1 MFERFYLNRLCSI
14 DAKNER
20 RIYKLLEDIWDLT
33 PNIEKLF
40 SRIGDG
46 YSSLELLLNGHTSYF
61 CGYFE
66 GYYLKTS
73 LPIFIVLNKDNGTMF
88 IIPIN
93 KRCKA
98 KLKKA
103 ILLKNDE
110 YQIYHGGRSCP
121 SSSDELM
128 CGNNLGVGFF
138 SEKIG
143 SSFRID
149 MMSVTLWIPEKS
161 IPDDLKNKR
170 LPYLSQSNAFF
181 DVKEVVY
188 EMLKEHS
195 KAQQERNSY
204 ADSTY

>member
-73 LPIFIVLNKDNGTMF
+73 LPIFIVLNKDNSPY
-88 IIPIN
+88 IPIVEY
-93 KRCKA
+93 RG
-98 KLKKA
+98 
-103 ILLKNDE
+103 LL
-110 YQIYHGGRSCP
+110 YQYSLGVIYH
-121 SSSDELM
+121 
-128 CGNNLGVGFF
+128 
-138 SEKIG
+138 K
-143 SSFRID
+143 
-149 MMSVTLWIPEKS
+149 
-161 IPDDLKNKR
+161 
-170 LPYLSQSNAFF
+170 
-181 DVKEVVY
+181 
-188 EMLKEHS
+188 
-195 KAQQERNSY
+195 
-204 ADSTY
+204 